1 MSNDDQRSFRDT
13 APETPQ
19 EQIKEIVFLIRRL
32 MQAGSLYTKELDK
45 KYHVSAPQ
53 LSCLLGLYDN
63 GPLYLSQIAK
73 LIMVKSGTITGIIDR
88 LEQKDLVRR
97 IRNSHDRRV
106 ITIELT
112 DTGKKLAQ
120 NAPYPIQQKI
130 VDGLLR
136 LPASKKNT
144 IVDSLNML
152 VHMLDAQD
160 LEVE

>member
-53 LSCLLGLYDN
+53 LSSLLALYEN
-63 GPLYLSQIAK
+63 GSLYLSQIAK

-136 LPASKKNT
+136 LPASKKNA
-144 IVDSLNML
+144 IVDSLSML